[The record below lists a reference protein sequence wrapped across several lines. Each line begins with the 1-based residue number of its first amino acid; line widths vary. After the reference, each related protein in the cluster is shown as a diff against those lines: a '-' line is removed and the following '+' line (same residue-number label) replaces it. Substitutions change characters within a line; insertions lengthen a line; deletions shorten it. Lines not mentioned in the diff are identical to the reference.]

1 MLMTELIRRV
11 RLELGDPVQPFMT
24 TSIGDGM
31 TQVYDIPKQNLQPGT
46 FTATTVIGVSTTTL
60 VSGVDY
66 QLDLT
71 LGLLTLTNVLPFGAL
86 LAMNGYAWGL
96 FTDDDL
102 TIFLQDAVN
111 QHCLNRKV
119 RERMRTRQ
127 GFISFRETPLELYNL
142 PDIEEPMVVALATI
156 NTLWVLANDAATD
169 ADIQTAEGTVINRT
183 GRYAQ
188 LMTHIDQLQE
198 RYERM
203 AAQLN
208 VGMYRT
214 ETMQLRRVSYT
225 TGRYIPVFTPRE
237 YDDHTWPTRQV
248 VPIDEHSADES
259 GIPSPL
265 WNSQGY

>member
-1 MLMTELIRRV
+1 MQMTELISRV
-11 RLELGDPVQPFMT
+11 RLELGDPLQPFMT

-31 TQVYDIPKQNLQPGT
+31 TRTYDVPKQNIQDGT
-46 FTATTVIGVSTTTL
+46 FIATTIIGANTTTL
-60 VSGVDY
+60 VNGIDY
-66 QLDLT
+66 QLNET
-71 LGLLTLTNVLPFGAL
+71 LGYVTLTNILPFGGVL
-86 LAMNGYAWGL
+86 SMQGFAWGL

-111 QHCLNRKV
+111 QHSHGRTIK
-119 RERMRTRQ
+119 ERIRTRQ
-127 GFISFRETPLELYNL
+127 GFISYREMPLMLANMPE
-142 PDIEEPMVVALATI
+142 IEEPMVVALATI

-169 ADIQTAEGTVINRT
+169 ADISTAEGTNVNRT

-188 LMTHIDQLQE
+188 LMGHIDQLQE
-198 RYERM
+198 RYERL

-225 TGRYIPVFTPRE
+225 TGRFIPVFKPRE
-237 YDDHTWPTRQV
+237 YDDHTWPTREN
-248 VPIDEHSADES
+248 VPIDEHWVDDS

-265 WNSQGY
+265 WNAQGY